1 MYKSVISLYYIEL
14 PLISLFCYPKRTYE
28 DYPFLAL
35 FCYPIRIY
43 LLGRIE
49 KCVHP
54 SKQQVARGNHHT
66 PNSVFVFYTFV
77 IIVRKRLFIIWCK
90 MHLRLC
96 TMACIYSTMII
107 GRGEALPMF
116 VYFLLVKVNRF
127 IRCLLILYYC
137 FC

>member
-1 MYKSVISLYYIEL
+1 MYKSVISLYCIEL
-14 PLISLFCYPKRTYE
+14 HLIYLFCYPKRTYE
-28 DYPFLAL
+28 DYPFLCL

-66 PNSVFVFYTFV
+66 PDAVFVFYTLLRC
-77 IIVRKRLFIIWCK
+77 VRKRLFIIWCK
-90 MHLRLC
+90 MHLKLC
-96 TMACIYSTMII
+96 TIPCIYSTMII
-107 GRGEALPMF
+107 GRGEALPLF